1 MSSIVTA
8 KISWSRFRAN
18 KTKGAA
24 YIIRISRGF
33 GITSLHFLLQSV
45 VIALL
50 FWFRVR
56 GRGSLYYIKFE

>member
-18 KTKGAA
+18 EIKGAA
-24 YIIRISRGF
+24 YIIQISRGF
-33 GITSLHFLLQSV
+33 SVMSSHFLLQLV

-50 FWFRVR
+50 F
-56 GRGSLYYIKFE
+56 